1 MQHTTRQVMMQQ
13 LSSSI
18 RLEADLL
25 TLTEA
30 EEGDIAKVTSNDE
43 GNFSMFAPQSDG
55 TWDEVIIE
63 RGTLKLTQVCMHSE
77 VLTVTLKQQDL
88 IMMVSTLERL
98 TKCLQMRYV

>member
-1 MQHTTRQVMMQQ
+1 MMQQ
-13 LSSSI
+13 LPI
-18 RLEADLL
+18 LVRLEADLL

-63 RGTLKLTQVCMHSE
+63 RGTLSSRKSVCI
-77 VLTVTLKQQDL
+77 LKPNSNFEATGFDNDGSQFGAFDK
-88 IMMVSTLERL
+88 VP
-98 TKCLQMRYV
+98 QMRYA

>member
-1 MQHTTRQVMMQQ
+1 MISRFNTADYWDYATYYKTGYDATTIPKYQV
-13 LSSSI
+13 

-55 TWDEVIIE
+55 TG
-63 RGTLKLTQVCMHSE
+63 RG
-77 VLTVTLKQQDL
+77 
-88 IMMVSTLERL
+88 
-98 TKCLQMRYV
+98 YY